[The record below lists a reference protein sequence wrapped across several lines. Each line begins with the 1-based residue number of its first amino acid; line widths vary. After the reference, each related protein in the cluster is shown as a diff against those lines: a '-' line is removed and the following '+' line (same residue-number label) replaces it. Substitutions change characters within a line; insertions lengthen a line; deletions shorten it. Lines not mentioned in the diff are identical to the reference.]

1 MNGYKRPVR
10 ATAFGSR
17 QRRVTGDQYDNF
29 SVDFEYENGV
39 HLHSMCRQIDGCS
52 NNVSEEVRGTKGYWR
67 SADDAIFDLA
77 GNKIWEFDYDAMRAT
92 YQQENAY
99 VLEHVDW
106 VNHIRKGE
114 MHNEATECGLSSLC
128 GVMGRVAAYTGDT
141 IEWDAISAAD
151 LDLLP
156 EKLELGKM
164 DMKQYTVPV
173 PGTGK

>member
-1 MNGYKRPVR
+1 MHI
-10 ATAFGSR
+10 
-17 QRRVTGDQYDNF
+17 
-29 SVDFEYENGV
+29 E
-39 HLHSMCRQIDGCS
+39 
-52 NNVSEEVRGTKGYWR
+52 
-67 SADDAIFDLA
+67 A
-77 GNKIWEFDYDAMRAT
+77 G
-92 YQQENAY
+92 
-99 VLEHVDW
+99 
-106 VNHIRKGE
+106 
-114 MHNEATECGLSSLC
+114 ECGLSSLC

>member
-1 MNGYKRPVR
+1 
-10 ATAFGSR
+10 
-17 QRRVTGDQYDNF
+17 
-29 SVDFEYENGV
+29 
-39 HLHSMCRQIDGCS
+39 
-52 NNVSEEVRGTKGYWR
+52 
-67 SADDAIFDLA
+67 
-77 GNKIWEFDYDAMRAT
+77 
-92 YQQENAY
+92 
-99 VLEHVDW
+99 
-106 VNHIRKGE
+106 